1 MIDVMQL
8 DDVWVTLTRLE
19 KLDLSTTVNAATNDL
34 HRILDTRLLV
44 TTLPVEEN
52 TITFQFTCLQVK
64 GIIPVMYSHI

>member
-34 HRILDTRLLV
+34 HRILDTCLFV
-44 TTLPVEEN
+44 ATLSVKEN
-52 TITFQFTCLQVK
+52 TTTFKFTRLQVK
-64 GIIPVMYSHI
+64 EIISIMYSHT